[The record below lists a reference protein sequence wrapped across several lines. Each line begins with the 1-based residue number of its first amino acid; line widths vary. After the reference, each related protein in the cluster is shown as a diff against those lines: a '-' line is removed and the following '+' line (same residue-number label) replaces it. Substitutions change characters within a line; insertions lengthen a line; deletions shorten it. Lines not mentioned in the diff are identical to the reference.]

1 MASALWT
8 MPRSATR
15 ARARFSPMDRTAV
28 WSRSTKTALAAPRDR
43 ASMPPAPEPA
53 NRSRTL
59 APGSFGSR
67 IAKRVCLTRSP
78 IGRVP
83 SPGASSRVPRALPA
97 ITRPASLIVGARR
110 AVGIRGGVWGGVW
123 GGVCGDGVTSRLG
136 EDLACADSRQ
146 PTAPKLGPK
155 GLMSPEQ
162 RAMLIEEL
170 LGDGS
175 GQDGALAIA

>member
-28 WSRSTKTALAAPRDR
+28 WSRSTKTALAAPRER

-53 NRSRTL
+53 NRSRTT
-59 APGSFGSR
+59 APGKIGSK

-83 SPGASSRVPRALPA
+83 SPGATSRVPRALPA
-97 ITRPASLIVGARR
+97 MTRPASLIVGARR
-110 AVGIRGGVWGGVW
+110 AVRIGGGIWGSS
-123 GGVCGDGVTSRLG
+123 VTSRLG
-136 EDLACADSRQ
+136 EDLACADPGQ
-146 PTAPKLGPK
+146 PAGTKFGPK
-155 GLMSPEQ
+155 DLMPREQ
-162 RAMLIEEL
+162 RAVLVEEL

-175 GQDGALAIA
+175 GQDGPLAIALVVQ

>member
-28 WSRSTKTALAAPRDR
+28 WSRSTNTALAAPRDR
-43 ASMPPAPEPA
+43 VSMPPAPEPA

-83 SPGASSRVPRALPA
+83 SPGATSRVPRALPA
-97 ITRPASLIVGARR
+97 ITRPASLIVDARR
-110 AVGIRGGVWGGVW
+110 AARIRGGARG
-123 GGVCGDGVTSRLG
+123 RLG
-136 EDLACADSRQ
+136 LGEGLACADPGQ
-146 PTAPKLGPK
+146 PTAPKFGPK

-162 RAMLIEEL
+162 RAVLVEEL
-170 LGDGS
+170 LGNGS
-175 GQDGALAIA
+175 GQDGALAIALVAQ